1 MNKLTE
7 KTVAATVAL
16 QGYVARAVDRAHDDE
31 RGQGTVEYVGAV
43 LLVVA
48 IVGIVIAASTKVGES
63 IVNQLTEAVTDIG
76 GAGGGEGGGG
86 GGEGGGGGDGAD
98 D

>member
-1 MNKLTE
+1 M
-7 KTVAATVAL
+7 AARGAL
-16 QGYVARAVDRAHDDE
+16 LGYGAGAVDRAHDDE

>member
-7 KTVAATVAL
+7 KTVAAKAVLEAH
-16 QGYVARAVDRAHDDE
+16 VARAVLRMHDDE

-48 IVGIVIAASTKVGES
+48 IVGIVVAASTEVGDS
-63 IVNQLTEAVTDIG
+63 IVEQLTEAVTDIG
-76 GAGGGEGGGG
+76 SGGGGGG
-86 GGEGGGGGDGAD
+86 GGE
-98 D
+98 

>member
-7 KTVAATVAL
+7 KTVAAKAAL
-16 QGYVARAVDRAHDDE
+16 QGYVARAVLRAQDDE

-48 IVGIVIAASTKVGES
+48 VVGIVIAASTEVGDA
-63 IVNQLTEAVTDIG
+63 IVTQLTEAVTDIG
-76 GAGGGEGGGG
+76 GAGGGG
-86 GGEGGGGGDGAD
+86 GGE
-98 D
+98 

>member
-7 KTVAATVAL
+7 KTVAAKAAL
-16 QGYVARAVDRAHDDE
+16 EAHVARAVLRMHDDE

-48 IVGIVIAASTKVGES
+48 IIGIVIAASTEVGNS
-63 IVNQLTEAVTDIG
+63 IVGQLTKAVKNIG
-76 GAGGGEGGGG
+76 GGGEGGGG
-86 GGEGGGGGDGAD
+86 GGE
-98 D
+98 

>member
-7 KTVAATVAL
+7 KTIAARTAL
-16 QGYVARAVDRAHDDE
+16 QAYAARAVARAHDDE

-48 IVGIVIAASTKVGES
+48 VVGIVIAASTEVGEA
-63 IVNQLTEAVTDIG
+63 IVTQLTEAVTDIG
-76 GAGGGEGGGG
+76 NGGG
-86 GGEGGGGGDGAD
+86 GGE
-98 D
+98 